1 MANRSLVR
9 NRNLGT
15 VHVPHQIITS
25 MKFQYRE
32 KLKLQELRFHQI
44 AGDFPIGFKTTK
56 NRWLSRIIPKCSA
69 SKSKLHIQKNYP
81 INNTNSLTERERLF
95 VVLRRRRRRTSI
107 SVWKEIL
114 ILKAHTHQHQNHHN
128 NKVAFNGLVGN
139 LFSVY
144 FVFVA
149 FDFYLWVC
157 VWEMERDREREREN
171 EQWESETQREKD
183 IDKSK

>member
-1 MANRSLVR
+1 MAKRSLVR

-81 INNTNSLTERERLF
+81 IKNTQTLS
-95 VVLRRRRRRTSI
+95 
-107 SVWKEIL
+107 
-114 ILKAHTHQHQNHHN
+114 Q
-128 NKVAFNGLVGN
+128 
-139 LFSVY
+139 
-144 FVFVA
+144 
-149 FDFYLWVC
+149 
-157 VWEMERDREREREN
+157 REREAFLGSSKKKKNKYQCVKRDSDFESTHTPTPTAPQQQSCF
-171 EQWESETQREKD
+171 QWSRGKFNFSGFCFRG
-183 IDKSK
+183 I

>member
-1 MANRSLVR
+1 MAKRSLVR

-69 SKSKLHIQKNYP
+69 SKSKLHIQKNDP
-81 INNTNSLTERERLF
+81 IKNTQTLS
-95 VVLRRRRRRTSI
+95 
-107 SVWKEIL
+107 
-114 ILKAHTHQHQNHHN
+114 Q
-128 NKVAFNGLVGN
+128 
-139 LFSVY
+139 
-144 FVFVA
+144 
-149 FDFYLWVC
+149 
-157 VWEMERDREREREN
+157 RERERGFFGFFKEEE
-171 EQWESETQREKD
+171 EQVSVCEKRF
-183 IDKSK
+183 

>member
-1 MANRSLVR
+1 MAKRSLVR

-95 VVLRRRRRRTSI
+95 GSSSKKKKKNKYQCVKRDSDFE
-107 SVWKEIL
+107 S
-114 ILKAHTHQHQNHHN
+114 AHTPTPKPPQQQSCFQWSRR
-128 NKVAFNGLVGN
+128 KFI
-139 LFSVY
+139 FSV
-144 FVFVA
+144 FCF
-149 FDFYLWVC
+149 
-157 VWEMERDREREREN
+157 RG
-171 EQWESETQREKD
+171 
-183 IDKSK
+183 I